1 MQEFNFAPVV
11 LGAGGGWQRSGRETI
26 YAFVPFCI
34 CTIHNMDEGCH
45 EKKPRVGVF
54 MSSLNQQ
61 TSVWNMLLS
70 VLLFPRSTVY
80 FNDV

>member
-11 LGAGGGWQRSGRETI
+11 LGAGGWRGEGMAASGRETI

-45 EKKPRVGVF
+45 EKKPRVGV
-54 MSSLNQQ
+54 L
-61 TSVWNMLLS
+61 
-70 VLLFPRSTVY
+70 RSH
-80 FNDV
+80 